1 MTSETVQIYSIGD
14 IKQDLTSIARMFESS
29 DTLGGINSRHIKS
42 LEDKF
47 LKITNKESVFVSS
60 CTNGIYLA
68 LKRLNLDNDYVI
80 VSPITFF
87 GIISAIVKA
96 GGIPLYSR
104 VDKYGLMDLASVE
117 ELCDLYKVKA
127 IIPSHI
133 NNRCVD
139 TRQLQSIVIED
150 SAPAY
155 GIKRNDGTDILDTP
169 HISVLSFSYGKPLT
183 AGEGGMILLNNTD
196 SVWYRGQ
203 RFCGLITDGTYGY
216 SSFDVVEP
224 ELKLTNT
231 ALSAAL
237 VSSKLRQFSSQR
249 ALSAKI
255 ASYYNSTFGSLID
268 SELNINGNHQTFVI
282 LSENRDRIQQALES
296 NNIKSYLSHRPVY
309 RNQAFSE
316 YRGASGYKRTS
327 DSYYGK
333 ILHIPCRHD
342 LTDSQVNVIA
352 ETIKNTLCQNTIEHY

>member
-1 MTSETVQIYSIGD
+1 MKIEIYSLNNIRE
-14 IKQDLTSIARMFESS
+14 DLMKISRLFESS

-47 LKITNKESVFVSS
+47 KRITDKESVFVSS

-68 LKRLNLDNDYVI
+68 LKRLNLDNEYVV

-104 VDKYGLMDLASVE
+104 VDKYGLMDLASVD
-117 ELCDLYKVKA
+117 ELCSTYKVRA

-139 TRQLQSIVIED
+139 TRNLETTVIED

-155 GIKRNDGTDILDTP
+155 GIKRDDGTSVLDTK
-169 HISVLSFSYGKPLT
+169 HTSVLSFSYGKPLT
-183 AGEGGMILLNNTD
+183 AGEGGMILLSTED
-196 SVWYRGQ
+196 SLWYRGQ

-216 SSFDVVEP
+216 SSFDVAEP

-231 ALSAAL
+231 SISAAII
-237 VSSKLRQFSSQR
+237 SMKLKSFNAEQIKN
-249 ALSAKI
+249 LKI
-255 ASYYNSTFGSLID
+255 AQYYDQHFGRYID
-268 SELNINGNHQTFVI
+268 SQLNINGNNQTFVI
-282 LSENRDRIQQALES
+282 LSNRRDEIKTRLAE
-296 NNIKSYLSHRPVY
+296 NNIMSYMSHRPVY
-309 RNQAFSE
+309 LNTSFSKFVGSDHYDKTSEE
-316 YRGASGYKRTS
+316 YFKN
-327 DSYYGK
+327 
-333 ILHIPCRHD
+333 ILHIPCRTD
-342 LTDSQVNVIA
+342 LTDEQVMLIADVI
-352 ETIKNTLCQNTIEHY
+352 KRTLT